1 VLALVTVSNVND
13 NVPRRDRGRDR
24 NNLGDFMLIDRNL
37 VRQRNKVN
45 LTDMLAKVE
54 KTTYHDMG
62 DGHTTF
68 CCLHM
73 KSGYKVWGQSA
84 CVDSKNFNQAMGEQI
99 AYKDAVDKLWPLEG
113 YLLAEEL
120 YNAKTLL

>member
-1 VLALVTVSNVND
+1 V
-13 NVPRRDRGRDR
+13 
-24 NNLGDFMLIDRNL
+24 LIDRNEIK
-37 VRQRNKVN
+37 QRTKVN

-62 DGHTTF
+62 DGRTTF

-73 KSGYKVWGQSA
+73 RNGYKVWGKSA
-84 CVDSKNFNQAMGEQI
+84 CVDPKNFNVALGEQI
-99 AYKDAVDKLWPLEG
+99 SYSDAVDNLWPLEG

>member
-1 VLALVTVSNVND
+1 M
-13 NVPRRDRGRDR
+13 P
-24 NNLGDFMLIDRNL
+24 IDRNEI
-37 VRQRNKVN
+37 RTRTKVN
-45 LTDMLAKVE
+45 LTEMLSKVE
-54 KTTYHDMG
+54 KTTYHEMG
-62 DGHTTF
+62 DGVTTF

-73 KSGYKVWGQSA
+73 KNGFKVWGHSA
-84 CVDSKNFNQAMGEQI
+84 CVDPKNYSKAIGEQL